1 MQSASEN
8 DITTGYGKRSCRKP
22 EDQGLACKIA
32 AIGLTPFRGDSAFAS
47 PKLMKL
53 LEVEGY
59 WYAIRL
65 KANAVLERNI
75 VHLLRRPVG
84 RPSKKSMAGTGAL
97 LPVPA
102 IVVIVLNKLLC

>member
-1 MQSASEN
+1 
-8 DITTGYGKRSCRKP
+8 
-22 EDQGLACKIA
+22 
-32 AIGLTPFRGDSAFAS
+32 
-47 PKLMKL
+47 MKL

-84 RPSKKSMAGTGAL
+84 RPSKKPKAGTGAL